1 MENQKKS
8 SVPSLPK
15 GSSLGSMAGKA
26 PKMPDHIAALIK
38 EHHEK
43 SHLDENGQWKD
54 HLKKKGIE
62 YIKKKK

>member
-15 GSSLGSMAGKA
+15 GSSLGSMAA
-26 PKMPDHIAALIK
+26 PKMPEHIAALIK

-43 SHLDENGQWKD
+43 VHLDKNGQWKD
-54 HLKKKGIE
+54 HLKKKGIG